1 MQVGQTRHLF
11 WRMEGVHYPISI
23 IWVLKI
29 NKMSGWFRNQGQNTH
44 VCSNLS
50 PEIVG
55 WTCGFKCKVK
65 IAETEA
71 VSYPLPFVEIQRFP
85 VGNSFPPSCGVFW
98 RAWKH
103 LTGDGV
109 LFIGPATAS
118 STGSDRWRDATE
130 GVASQ
135 NASLCWSGKC
145 FVDGPTWTVH
155 SCWSHCHSIY
165 FDQFSGHS

>member
-1 MQVGQTRHLF
+1 
-11 WRMEGVHYPISI
+11 MERVQYPISI
-23 IWVLKI
+23 IWVLKMI
-29 NKMSGWFRNQGQNTH
+29 TCHNRKFGNQQKNMFVPTK
-44 VCSNLS
+44 LQRLL
-50 PEIVG
+50 G

-65 IAETEA
+65 QPKRKPFPIRCRFWDSK
-71 VSYPLPFVEIQRFP
+71 VSCWKFI
-85 VGNSFPPSCGVFW
+85 SPSCGVFW

-118 STGSDRWRDATE
+118 STGSDRWRDAAE
-130 GVASQ
+130 GVDSQ
-135 NASLCWSGKC
+135 NASFYWSGKC

-155 SCWSHCHSIY
+155 SCRSHCRSIF